1 MVNEAEKE
9 DPMRSRSI
17 VDLPLMRRAVLPHLA
32 IALALLGTTAAAWG
46 QDTANG
52 RRLAE
57 RWCAACHAT
66 GTTPTRFHRA
76 QPLAAI
82 AARQDVSAEMIT
94 SFLLLPHAT
103 MPNLPLRRQDAADI
117 AAFIMEMKK

>member
-1 MVNEAEKE
+1 
-9 DPMRSRSI
+9 MRAQQIMTSQVPQLFAI
-17 VDLPLMRRAVLPHLA
+17 VLVLFGA
-32 IALALLGTTAAAWG
+32 IALAWG
-46 QDTANG
+46 QDVAKG

-66 GTTPTRFHRA
+66 GAGPTKFNRA

-82 AARQDVSAEMIT
+82 AARQDISSDLIT

-103 MPNLPLRRQDAADI
+103 MPNLPLTDRTPRISRRSSWR
-117 AAFIMEMKK
+117 

>member
-1 MVNEAEKE
+1 
-9 DPMRSRSI
+9 
-17 VDLPLMRRAVLPHLA
+17 MRR
-32 IALALLGTTAAAWG
+32 IALAQLAIVFVLFGTMAAAWG
-46 QDTANG
+46 QDVANG

-66 GTTPTRFHRA
+66 GTGPTRFNRA
-76 QPLAAI
+76 QPFAAI
-82 AARQDVSAEMIT
+82 AARPDISSDMIT

-103 MPNLPLRRQDAADI
+103 MPNLPLSRKDAADI

>member
-1 MVNEAEKE
+1 
-9 DPMRSRSI
+9 MRSRSI
-17 VDLPLMRRAVLPHLA
+17 VDLAMMRRIVLAHLA
-32 IALALLGTTAAAWG
+32 IALALLGTTAVARG

-57 RWCAACHAT
+57 RWCAACHAIDT
-66 GTTPTRFHRA
+66 APIRFHRA
-76 QPLAAI
+76 PPLAAI

-103 MPNLPLRRQDAADI
+103 MPNLPLSRQDAADI